1 MIKHLVFIALLSF
14 NLSAFAFLEDVEDLQ
29 IKQTGKD
36 FVEISFEQ
44 VRDANNYT
52 LLIGTQSVS
61 LPEDSYNLPPVIMG
75 DNLEYRVSNLKPE
88 TTYFMRVFANSDN
101 DQSENLSD
109 EISIN
114 LLNLGQDLLP
124 SDIEDLIVLDSR
136 NIQIAFKKSMQFDD
150 DTMDA
155 LRMFKNFDGNEH
167 FLQSIEI
174 IDDRN
179 LKLFLKD
186 DLDLNFDYDIHILP
200 SLTDI
205 NANPLDPEKLVLKF
219 STPSDLAS
227 FVDLTN
233 LPDLKIISAIA
244 FDQSAFEVEFSD
256 PIKRD
261 PDLRNRVKIF
271 EEQNPDKK
279 LKVVDVL
286 FNELEP
292 KKVLIVTTE
301 VEEKNYTINLQDVQ
315 SEMGKIIAPSDSTVK
330 VLNKPKPGKSEML
343 DVVQLPSKN
352 TNSEKVSDVSKLS
365 GEVLVDDNSKVKLT
379 FEKPNTNKLKEFKVL
394 LENKDGKTFD
404 LVDVISKDL
413 SKVVLELGTPVTD
426 AKNIKVVAVDADG
439 NESVG
444 VITRLLI
451 PETGPAAALA
461 TLIGSGLLGAV
472 ISRRRK

>member
-14 NLSAFAFLEDVEDLQ
+14 NLSAFAFLEDVENLQ

-44 VRDANNYT
+44 VRDATNYT
-52 LLIGTQSVS
+52 LLMGTESVS
-61 LPEDSYNLPPVIMG
+61 LPEDSYNLPPIIMG

-114 LLNLGQDLLP
+114 LLKSGQDLLP
-124 SDIEDLIVLDSR
+124 SDIEELIVLDSR

-150 DTMDA
+150 ETIDA

-167 FLQSIEI
+167 FIQLIEI

-219 STPSDLAS
+219 STTNDLVS
-227 FVDLTN
+227 FVDLTD

-244 FDQSAFEVEFSD
+244 FDKSAFEVEFSD

-271 EEQNPDKK
+271 EAQDPDKQ

-292 KKVLIVTTE
+292 KKLLIVTTE

-315 SEMGKIIAPSDSTVK
+315 SEMGKIISPADSTVN
-330 VLNKPKPGKSEML
+330 VLNKPKSGVSEIV
-343 DVVQLPSKN
+343 DVMELPADN
-352 TNSEKVSDVSKLS
+352 TYSTSVADVSKLS
-365 GEVLVDDNSKVKLT
+365 GEVLIDDNSKIKLT
-379 FEKPNTNKLKEFKVL
+379 FEKPKNNKLKEFKVL

-426 AKNIKVVAVDADG
+426 AKNIKVVAVDEDG
-439 NESVG
+439 NESIG
-444 VITRLLI
+444 AITKLLI